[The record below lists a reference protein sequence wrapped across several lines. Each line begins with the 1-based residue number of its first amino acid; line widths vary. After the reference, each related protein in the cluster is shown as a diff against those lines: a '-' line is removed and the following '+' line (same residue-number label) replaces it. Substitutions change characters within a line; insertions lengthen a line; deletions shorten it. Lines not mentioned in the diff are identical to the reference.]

1 MSWIFKVI
9 IAGQGGVGK
18 TALVERYVSGK
29 FVEDHK
35 ITIGS
40 NFMMK
45 NVVLDT
51 GEAVNMQLWDFAGEE
66 RFRFILGDYCRGASG
81 AFICYDITDY
91 NTFKAIPEWLKIIRE
106 NAGMIPI
113 ILLGNKYD
121 LPNHEVDQET
131 ADSYAEQAKC
141 VMNVFTSS
149 KLNLNVEE
157 SFIAMAKWLIYY
169 ATMDEQK

>member
-29 FVEDHK
+29 FLEDHK
-35 ITIGS
+35 ITIGA

-51 GEAVNMQLWDFAGEE
+51 GESVNMQLWDFAGEE
-66 RFRFILGDYCRGASG
+66 RFRFILPDYCKGASG

-91 NTFKAIPEWLKIIRE
+91 ETFRSLPDWLKIIRE
-106 NAGMIPI
+106 NSGMVPI
-113 ILLGNKYD
+113 VLLGNKYD
-121 LPNHEVDQET
+121 LPGHEVDQDT
-131 ADSYAEQAKC
+131 ADQYAEQAKC

-157 SFIAMAKWLIYY
+157 SFHAMAKWLIYY
-169 ATMDEQK
+169 ATLEDE